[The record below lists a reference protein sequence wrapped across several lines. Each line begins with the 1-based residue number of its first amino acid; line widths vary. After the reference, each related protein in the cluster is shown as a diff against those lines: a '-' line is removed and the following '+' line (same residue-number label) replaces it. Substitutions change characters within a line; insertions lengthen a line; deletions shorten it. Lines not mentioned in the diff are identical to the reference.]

1 MVADMFSH
9 LQLYTVR
16 AGALPYWHPVRVRE
30 TDPTSWAC
38 VGELGGEQLP
48 FISPFVP
55 SLYPPLFAPWFRT
68 APNDLAPS
76 PSCVPVSHACS
87 PHSLLLCVCIGFWV
101 DTNYRRI
108 HFNACGRR
116 GTPSLPPTSVH
127 LVSRML
133 HSTLHPT
140 PPCPP
145 TFHRSLSAAMPR
157 SHVVPLHTSTT
168 RVHRPHIC
176 PPPLR
181 TTRRSHART
190 SHFALRFFTLTLPPL
205 H

>member
-1 MVADMFSH
+1 MLIYVVSTVHTSREACPSLSYSQGPIALTKH
-9 LQLYTVR
+9 RALPHLALVSKHVLTLQLNTVR

-55 SLYPPLFAPWFRT
+55 SLYPPLFAPWFRS

-87 PHSLLLCVCIGFWV
+87 LHSLVLCVCIGFWV

-127 LVSRML
+127 LVSRMP
-133 HSTLHPT
+133 HSTLHTT
-140 PPCPP
+140 PPFPP
-145 TFHRSLSAAMPR
+145 TFHRSL
-157 SHVVPLHTSTT
+157 
-168 RVHRPHIC
+168 
-176 PPPLR
+176 
-181 TTRRSHART
+181 
-190 SHFALRFFTLTLPPL
+190 
-205 H
+205 